1 MKIKKHELE
10 KMNSMVENGEMISSV
25 AKQFPKYDYWD
36 IYWAVED
43 YSLLGKKRSITNR
56 LNKLKKKQ
64 TPIESATLIREVK
77 ELIDQIYQTSKKN
90 GKKLSNINK
99 IISG

>member
-1 MKIKKHELE
+1 MRIKKHELE
-10 KMNSMVENGEMISSV
+10 KMNALIESGEMISSV

-56 LNKLKKKQ
+56 LNKLQKKQ
-64 TPIESATLIREVK
+64 IPSERKKLVK
-77 ELIDQIYQTSKKN
+77 EIKELLDEIYKTSKKN
-90 GKKLSNINK
+90 GKKLININK
-99 IISG
+99 ILTE